1 MEELLLGRSS
11 FPQHWVSR
19 MLARFLTNARGG
31 VAPLM
36 AVVAVPVMAAVGMA
50 VDYSRVNAARTAFQ
64 VSLDAT
70 ALMLSKDAAT
80 ETKEA
85 LQTEATK
92 TFNSLFSRSEVTDV
106 NVTPL
111 YTSAGGSKLTLNGTA
126 VVHTNFLG
134 VIGIDHV
141 DIKSVSVSSWG
152 NTRLRVA
159 LVLDNTGSMASDGKM
174 DALKTASHNLLTQLQ
189 QAAVHPEDVYVSIV
203 PFSKDVN
210 FGSDNYAQSWLRWDL
225 WEEVNGSCSNTSYSN
240 RTSCQSHSKVWTPAT
255 HNTWNGCVTDRD
267 QNFDT
272 TNSAAAVG
280 STQYPTEQYS
290 SCSAS
295 LIPLTNDWTALN
307 AKIDTMVPVGNTNQA
322 IGLQVGWQTLT
333 ATPFTV
339 PPVDPD
345 YKYQTV
351 IILLTDGLNTQDRW
365 YTSQSSIN
373 TRQQKTCNNIK
384 EAGLTV
390 YTVQVNTGGD
400 ATSTLL
406 QNCASDPGKFFLLTS
421 AGQIVATFGQIG
433 TSLSKLRLAM

>member
-1 MEELLLGRSS
+1 MEELLIGTSS

-19 MLARFLTNARGG
+19 MLARFLKNARGG

-210 FGSDNYAQSWLRWDL
+210 FGSANYAQSWLRWDL
-225 WEEVNGSCSNTSYSN
+225 WEEDQ
-240 RTSCQSHSKVWTPAT
+240 RKLQQHKVFEPDELS
-255 HNTWNGCVTDRD
+255 VT
-267 QNFDT
+267 Q
-272 TNSAAAVG
+272 
-280 STQYPTEQYS
+280 
-290 SCSAS
+290 
-295 LIPLTNDWTALN
+295 
-307 AKIDTMVPVGNTNQA
+307 
-322 IGLQVGWQTLT
+322 
-333 ATPFTV
+333 
-339 PPVDPD
+339 
-345 YKYQTV
+345 
-351 IILLTDGLNTQDRW
+351 
-365 YTSQSSIN
+365 
-373 TRQQKTCNNIK
+373 
-384 EAGLTV
+384 
-390 YTVQVNTGGD
+390 
-400 ATSTLL
+400 
-406 QNCASDPGKFFLLTS
+406 
-421 AGQIVATFGQIG
+421 
-433 TSLSKLRLAM
+433 

>member
-1 MEELLLGRSS
+1 
-11 FPQHWVSR
+11 
-19 MLARFLTNARGG
+19 
-31 VAPLM
+31 
-36 AVVAVPVMAAVGMA
+36 MAAVGMA

-80 ETKEA
+80 ETSKA

-92 TFNSLFSRSEVTDV
+92 TFNSLFSRPEVTDV

-141 DIKSVSVSSWG
+141 DIKSLSVSSWG

-210 FGSDNYAQSWLRWDL
+210 FGSSNYAQSWLRWDL

-384 EAGLTV
+384 DAGLTV